1 MKATFVASLLY
12 GVHCMDADID
22 TVVSWS
28 NRTNRSLSS
37 KASGPKDLQVSRL
50 PACLRTRNVVTVAH
64 IPPRPRGGQY
74 PDFFVIGAMKVREKE
89 NAQPRRA
96 LVNR

>member
-22 TVVSWS
+22 TVVGWS

-64 IPPRPRGGQY
+64 IPPFY
-74 PDFFVIGAMKVREKE
+74 SPDVASTLTSSSSV
-89 NAQPRRA
+89 P
-96 LVNR
+96 